1 MYHRRVFEIGSSL
14 REARLRNGY
23 EISDAEAATKIRTK
37 YLKALEDERFELL
50 PAPTYI
56 KGFLHSYA
64 EFLGLDGQLY
74 VDEYNS
80 RYAAAEEDVAIRP
93 RRQPQ
98 SRAHR
103 RVESRVLLLALL
115 GILAAT
121 ALVLIAWRFGG
132 SAPASVANLE
142 SRQAAPPAVRQ
153 NPVEKPAVDLVLTAV
168 GGNSLVIV
176 RRGSGNGEPVFDGTI
191 ERGRSM
197 QFTGKRLWLNVGSP
211 DNLVA
216 RLNGKAVRLPARRE
230 PVVLVA
236 TRKGLRPASA

>member
-1 MYHRRVFEIGSSL
+1 MFEIGSSL
-14 REARLRNGY
+14 REARLRHGY
-23 EISDAEAATKIRTK
+23 DIADAEAATKIRTK

-80 RYAAAEEDVAIRP
+80 RYSAVEEDMPIRP
-93 RRQPQ
+93 RRQPH
-98 SRAHR
+98 SRAHKR
-103 RVESRVLLLALL
+103 IESRVLLLALF
-115 GILAAT
+115 GIAAAT
-121 ALVLIAWRFGG
+121 ALVVIAWKWGG
-132 SAPASVANLE
+132 SDPTSVANLD
-142 SRQAAPPAVRQ
+142 SRGPTQPGVQ
-153 NPVEKPAVDLVLTAV
+153 QKPVQKPAVDLVLSAV
-168 GGNSLVIV
+168 EGNSLVIV
-176 RRGSGNGEPVFDGTI
+176 RRGSGSGEQVFDGTI

-197 QFTGKRLWLNVGSP
+197 RFTGKRLWLNIGSP

-216 RLNGKAVRLPARRE
+216 RLNGRAGRLPARRG

-236 TRKGLRPASA
+236 TRDGLRPASA

>member
-1 MYHRRVFEIGSSL
+1 MFEIGSSL
-14 REARLRNGY
+14 REARLRHDY

-37 YLKALEDERFELL
+37 YLKALEDERFEVL

-56 KGFLHSYA
+56 KGFLYSYA

-80 RYAAAEEDVAIRP
+80 RYAAAEDDVVIRP

-103 RVESRVLLLALL
+103 RVESRVLVLALL
-115 GILAAT
+115 GIVAAT
-121 ALVLIAWRFGG
+121 ALVVIAWKWGG
-132 SAPASVANLE
+132 SDAASVANLD
-142 SRQAAPPAVRQ
+142 SRRSPPPAVQ
-153 NPVEKPAVDLVLTAV
+153 PKPVQKPAVDLVLSAV
-168 GGNSLVIV
+168 GGNSWVVVLK
-176 RRGSGNGEPVFDGTI
+176 GSGSGEPVFDGTI

-197 QFTGKRLWLNVGSP
+197 RFTGKRLWLNIGSP

-216 RLNGKAVRLPARRE
+216 RLNGKVVRLPARRE

-236 TRKGLRPASA
+236 TKKGLKRAA

>member
-1 MYHRRVFEIGSSL
+1 VFEIGSSL
-14 REARLRNGY
+14 REARLRHGY

-103 RVESRVLLLALL
+103 RVESRVLVLALL

-132 SAPASVANLE
+132 SDAASVANLE
-142 SRQAAPPAVRQ
+142 SRQAAPPAVQ
-153 NPVEKPAVDLVLTAV
+153 AKPPVDLLLTADS
-168 GGNSLVIV
+168 GNSLVIV
-176 RRGSGNGEPVFDGTI
+176 RRGSANGEPIFDGTI
-191 ERGRSM
+191 ERGRDM
-197 QFTGKRLWLNVGSP
+197 RFTGKRLWLNIGSP

-216 RLNGKAVRLPARRE
+216 RLNGKRVRLPARRE
-230 PVVLVA
+230 PVVLVV
-236 TRKGLRPASA
+236 TRNGLRPASA

>member
-1 MYHRRVFEIGSSL
+1 MFEIGSSL
-14 REARLRNGY
+14 REARLRHDY

-37 YLKALEDERFELL
+37 YLKALEDERFEVL

-56 KGFLHSYA
+56 KGFLYAYA

-80 RYAAAEEDVAIRP
+80 RYAAAEDDVVIRP

-103 RVESRVLLLALL
+103 RVESRVLVLALL
-115 GILAAT
+115 GIVAAT
-121 ALVLIAWRFGG
+121 ALVVIAWKWGG
-132 SAPASVANLE
+132 SDAASVANLD
-142 SRQAAPPAVRQ
+142 SRRSPLPAVRQ
-153 NPVEKPAVDLVLTAV
+153 KPAVPAKPAVDLVLSAV
-168 GGNSLVIV
+168 GGNSWVAV
-176 RRGSGNGEPVFDGTI
+176 RQGGGGGQTVFEGTI

-197 QFTGKRLWLNVGSP
+197 RFTGKRLWLNLGSP

-216 RLNGKAVRLPARRE
+216 RLNGKGVRLPARRE

-236 TRKGLRPASA
+236 TKKGLKRAA

>member
-1 MYHRRVFEIGSSL
+1 VFEIGSSL

-80 RYAAAEEDVAIRP
+80 RYSAVEEDVAIRP

-132 SAPASVANLE
+132 SDAANVANLE
-142 SRQAAPPAVRQ
+142 SRRPAPPAVQ
-153 NPVEKPAVDLVLTAV
+153 QQKPAQKPAVDLVLTAV
-168 GGNSLVIV
+168 GGNSLVFV
-176 RRGSGNGEPVFDGTI
+176 RRGSASGERVFDGTI

-197 QFTGKRLWLNVGSP
+197 QFTGKRLWLNIGSP

-216 RLNGKAVRLPARRE
+216 RLNGKRVRLPARRE
-230 PVVLVA
+230 PVVLTA
-236 TRKGLRPASA
+236 TKKGLQPASS